1 MNISGNSPEELR
13 SLASF
18 DQLYFPSPWTTEQ
31 WLELNFHHH
40 LIFTLGRSELEGL
53 ALFHRVTSDE
63 TAHLLK
69 ICLLPEA
76 RGSGVAIDFWEEILQ
91 DLRSK
96 SVKSIFLEVEITNL
110 RAIGFYRKMGFERL
124 RLIKRFYSDGADAF
138 TMQLML

>member
-18 DQLYFPSPWTTEQ
+18 DQLHFPHPWTTEQ

-40 LIFTLGRSELEGL
+40 LLYVRGKSKIEGF
-53 ALFHRVTSDE
+53 ALIQRVRDDE

-69 ICLLPEA
+69 ICLCPES
-76 RGSGVAIDFWEEILQ
+76 RGSGQSLQFLDEILH

-96 SVKSIFLEVEITNL
+96 SVKSIFLEVETSNL
-110 RAIGFYRKMGFERL
+110 RAIGFYRKSGFQTL
-124 RLIKRFYSDGADAF
+124 RPIKAFYSDGADAF